1 VLVDTSAIVA
11 LFDDDDHWHQA
22 AERFFHEEDFSW
34 VTVDVTAHEVYT
46 RVRYDRDCVRALQ
59 HYDFLRSGSTTVI
72 SFIREDEIS
81 ARALLEKYSDH
92 KISFHD
98 ALCAADM
105 LRIGA
110 YRAFAFDKHFW
121 IMGFEMLPEWI

>member
-1 VLVDTSAIVA
+1 VLVDTSAVIA
-11 LFDDDDHWHQA
+11 LFDDHDQWHREA
-22 AERFFHEEDFSW
+22 KRFFDQEDFSW

-46 RVRYDRDCVRALQ
+46 RVRYDRDCTHALQ
-59 HYDFLRSGSTTVI
+59 HYDFLRSGKITVI
-72 SFIREDEIS
+72 SFAREDESS
-81 ARALLEKYSDH
+81 ARTILEKYSDQ

-98 ALCAADM
+98 ALCAAVM

-121 IMGFEMLPEWI
+121 IMGFEMLPG